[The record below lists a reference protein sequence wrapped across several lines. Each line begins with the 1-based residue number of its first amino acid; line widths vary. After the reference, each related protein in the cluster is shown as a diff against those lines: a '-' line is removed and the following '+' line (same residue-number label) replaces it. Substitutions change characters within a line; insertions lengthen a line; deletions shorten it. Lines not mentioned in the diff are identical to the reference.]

1 MNEIFDNA
9 DYKIWLNELKAKIQR
24 SQIKAALSV
33 NAELI
38 ALYWE
43 LGRQIGEKSKAAKW
57 GDGFILRLADDLKSE
72 FPEMGGFSRTNLNY
86 CRKFFEFYT
95 QTDISGLIISPEV
108 IGEQLVRQIPW
119 GHHLLILKKIKSQNE
134 AIFYIQETILNNW
147 SRSVL
152 SAQME
157 SKLFERQ
164 GKALNNFENTLP
176 KPQSDLANQI
186 LKDPYNFSFLTLEKD
201 VQELEFERQ
210 LTKNITEFLLE
221 LGKGFAFVGRQYSL
235 TVGEKEYKIDLLF
248 YHLKL
253 HCYVVIELKMKEF
266 EPEFVGKLNFYLS
279 AVDSLLKSAEDKP
292 TIGILLCKDKNN
304 LEVEFALKD
313 INKPIGISAFEF
325 RELPSEIQNAMPT
338 VEELENSLM
347 LKD

>member
-108 IGEQLVRQIPW
+108 IGEQLVRQIP
-119 GHHLLILKKIKSQNE
+119 KKCFVANGDRQH
-134 AIFYIQETILNNW
+134 
-147 SRSVL
+147 SV
-152 SAQME
+152 
-157 SKLFERQ
+157 
-164 GKALNNFENTLP
+164 G
-176 KPQSDLANQI
+176 
-186 LKDPYNFSFLTLEKD
+186 
-201 VQELEFERQ
+201 
-210 LTKNITEFLLE
+210 
-221 LGKGFAFVGRQYSL
+221 
-235 TVGEKEYKIDLLF
+235 
-248 YHLKL
+248 
-253 HCYVVIELKMKEF
+253 
-266 EPEFVGKLNFYLS
+266 
-279 AVDSLLKSAEDKP
+279 
-292 TIGILLCKDKNN
+292 
-304 LEVEFALKD
+304 
-313 INKPIGISAFEF
+313 
-325 RELPSEIQNAMPT
+325 
-338 VEELENSLM
+338 
-347 LKD
+347 